1 MAITSR
7 GELHDHARVYADA
20 VACEVRAAVAAGE
33 DEGEA
38 RRRLELAV
46 GRMGAS
52 VVHAGGGDVT
62 AFWVMWHDELT
73 RTRVGRT
80 REYGAALIAVL
91 AALTALKRRVV

>member
-7 GELHDHARVYADA
+7 VGLHDHAHVYAYA
-20 VACEVRAAVAAGE
+20 GACEVRAAVAAGE
-33 DEGEA
+33 DEREA
-38 RRRLELAV
+38 RRRVELAV
-46 GRMGAS
+46 GRMAAS

-62 AFWVMWHDELT
+62 AFCVMWHDGLT

-91 AALTALKRRVV
+91 AALTAFKRRVV